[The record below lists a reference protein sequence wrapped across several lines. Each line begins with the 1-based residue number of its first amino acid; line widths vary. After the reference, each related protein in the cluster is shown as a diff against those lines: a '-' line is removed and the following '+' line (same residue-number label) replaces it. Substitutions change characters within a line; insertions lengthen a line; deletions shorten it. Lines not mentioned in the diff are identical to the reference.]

1 VRASLLAVTKRTDGK
16 RQVTYAGHPLYTFVA
31 DKKAGDTTGE
41 GLKNFGAAWDV
52 IAASGRAI
60 EPTASDSTGSGQTG
74 GGYGY
79 GYGLVASAANTR
91 IQADVYSVHALVSDS
106 AGAPAPAAD
115 ASLVNGWGL
124 TAGPTTPWWA
134 VNNGTNTSTLYN
146 GAGAK
151 QALTVMVAGRPT
163 GAVFNGN
170 ASDFVVSENGKSGA
184 ARFLFATEG
193 GTIMGWSPTVNANT
207 AVTGA
212 DRSGSGA
219 IYKGIAIANDQLYAT
234 DFHNGRVDV
243 FDKSFNLVPGGF
255 SDPKIPKGYA
265 PFGIQALGGNIF
277 VTYARQDA
285 AKKDDVPAP
294 GQGFVDEFT
303 PNGVLVAQVV
313 NSGKKNAPLNASWGL
328 ALAPPDFSV
337 FAGDLLVGNFGNGR
351 ISAYTQRGAKW
362 VYKGQL
368 RTADG
373 TPIAIDGLWAIAFG
387 NGAAA
392 GPANTLYFLSGPSGE
407 KHGLFGSI
415 TAG

>member
-1 VRASLLAVTKRTDGK
+1 MSKRTDGK
-16 RQVTYAGHPLYTFVA
+16 RQVTYAGHPLYTFVG
-31 DKKAGDTTGE
+31 DTKAGQTNGE
-41 GLKNFGAAWDV
+41 GLNNFGATWDAV
-52 IAASGRAI
+52 AASGRTVERA
-60 EPTASDSTGSGQTG
+60 ASNSGGSDQSG

-79 GYGLVASAANTR
+79 GNGYRAAAATTHA
-91 IQADVYSVHALVSDS
+91 QADVYSVHALVSDS
-106 AGAPAPAAD
+106 AAAPAAD

-134 VNNGTNTSTLYN
+134 ANNGTNTSTLYN

-151 QALTVMVAGRPT
+151 QALTVTVAGGPT
-163 GAVFNGN
+163 GAVFNGS
-170 ASDFVVSENGKSGA
+170 ASDFVVTQNGKSGA

-193 GTIMGWSPTVNANT
+193 GAIMGWSPAVNANA

-219 IYKGIAIANDQLYAT
+219 IYKGLAIANDKLYAT

-255 SDPKIPKGYA
+255 SDPRIPKGFA

-277 VTYARQDA
+277 VTYAKQDA
-285 AKKDDVPAP
+285 AKKDDVAAP

-303 PNGVLVAQVV
+303 PDGALVAQVV
-313 NSGKKNAPLNASWGL
+313 NSGKTNAPLNASWGL
-328 ALAPPDFSV
+328 ALAPADFSV
-337 FAGDLLVGNFGNGR
+337 FGGDLLVGNFGNGR
-351 ISAYTQRGAKW
+351 ISAYTQRGSKW
-362 VYKGQL
+362 VFKGQL
-368 RTADG
+368 RSADG
-373 TPIAIDGLWAIAFG
+373 APIVIDGLWAIAFG

-392 GPANTLYFLSGPSGE
+392 GPASTLYFLSGPSAE